1 MKIQDIEEAAYV
13 LPSIDRERYDDMPGM
28 EGPMMTKSGKV
39 IYYDPKLGAYY
50 DRDSDMYLSYDE
62 FKALDSPKMYKIER
76 DDVEESGIL
85 YRAGVKKYG
94 KAGMKAIQ
102 SAAGSGA
109 SAEEIGAIKD
119 KHKKKKKES
128 IEEALKYNF
137 MVLDQDGRVM
147 GMTTGERDAMQMAK
161 GDNIRG
167 QTGTYVKLRRP
178 MSQTRGDRLI
188 GQLPAHNLGEDKHMS
203 SEMATLR
210 SIVDNKQAEKVHGM
224 MVDMFTASAMVQVY
238 DKVNDENQ
246 AKMREMLKTQK
257 GFQRMADFAL
267 SKISQKERAMYI
279 TEAMISSMEDMQ
291 KNASEM
297 EKHIKGMMEI
307 EARSHGLEL
316 DSRHNARD
324 MWAQLSEHMASMPVA
339 DPMEHTHADT
349 GVTHSHAGGDVPHS
363 HDDDEVHVHEDMD
376 GLPSDVEPAPA
387 PAGEEM
393 IDNGDGTFTPTGQ

>member
-62 FKALDSPKMYKIER
+62 FKALDKGNMYKVER

-109 SAEEIGAIKD
+109 SAEEIGRLKD
-119 KHKKKKKES
+119 KHNKKKKES

-167 QTGTYVKLRRP
+167 QTGRYVKLRRP

-246 AKMREMLKTQK
+246 AKMREMLKTPK

-387 PAGEEM
+387 PAGDEM
-393 IDNGDGTFTPTGQ
+393 IDNGDGTFTKVEN

>member
-62 FKALDSPKMYKIER
+62 FKALDSPNMYKV
-76 DDVEESGIL
+76 D
-85 YRAGVKKYG
+85 
-94 KAGMKAIQ
+94 
-102 SAAGSGA
+102 
-109 SAEEIGAIKD
+109 
-119 KHKKKKKES
+119 
-128 IEEALKYNF
+128 EALKYNF

-246 AKMREMLKTQK
+246 AKMREMLKTPK

-387 PAGEEM
+387 PAGDEM
-393 IDNGDGTFTPTGQ
+393 IDNGDGTFTKVEN